1 MKDLF
6 NDIWAWLDYIK
17 NREKNEKKEEINE
30 DTIRELRNTVQKLK
44 NERKA
49 ELKQREYISK
59 EKDNLIALRNKRVD
73 VLSGQ
78 LADSN
83 KRNDELR
90 SILEKTSK
98 ELDTT
103 KEELA
108 KEKKSRKKCA
118 GAVGGLT
125 ARVNALTKELDNTNN
140 CLKQA
145 CEELSKA
152 KYTINF
158 YKKHQKSPSIEELK
172 AYDYSRKEV
181 EKRMK
186 NENEH
191 EK

>member
-6 NDIWAWLDYIK
+6 NDIRAWLDYIK
-17 NREKNEKKEEINE
+17 NREKNEKKEEINQ

-44 NERKA
+44 NERKE

-59 EKDNLIALRNKRVD
+59 EKDNLLVLRNNRIDFLTKQ
-73 VLSGQ
+73 LS
-78 LADSN
+78 DSN
-83 KRNDELR
+83 GRNDELR

-98 ELDTT
+98 ELDIT
-103 KEELA
+103 KVELA

-125 ARVNALTKELDNTNN
+125 ARVNTLTKELDNTNN
-140 CLKQA
+140 SLKQA

-158 YKKHQKSPSIEELK
+158 YKTHQKSPSIEELK

-186 NENEH
+186 NENE
-191 EK
+191 K

>member
-6 NDIWAWLDYIK
+6 NDIRAWLDYIK

-44 NERKA
+44 NERKE

-98 ELDTT
+98 ELNTT
-103 KEELA
+103 KIKL
-108 KEKKSRKKCA
+108 KEKEKSRRKSA

-125 ARVNALTKELDNTNN
+125 TRVNALTKELDNTNN

-186 NENEH
+186 NENKH